1 MTSKVFSMNQK
12 QNQRLLS
19 LVCSASGHLA
29 LRLGRLVQ
37 LAAAHTAS
45 MPVSVWQASA
55 LLRLGHVF
63 RIVCAR
69 VRVGSAGGVCLCG
82 GLERHR
88 ALTR

>member
-1 MTSKVFSMNQK
+1 
-12 QNQRLLS
+12 
-19 LVCSASGHLA
+19 
-29 LRLGRLVQ
+29 
-37 LAAAHTAS
+37 

-82 GLERHR
+82 GLELSWSVIVLRSEGR
-88 ALTR
+88 AAARSSKAGHVAAY

>member
-1 MTSKVFSMNQK
+1 
-12 QNQRLLS
+12 
-19 LVCSASGHLA
+19 
-29 LRLGRLVQ
+29 
-37 LAAAHTAS
+37 

-82 GLERHR
+82 GLDLERHR
-88 ALTR
+88 TLKGQGRAPRRPGAAKRGTSQARSILIKFVNFFLTW

>member
-1 MTSKVFSMNQK
+1 
-12 QNQRLLS
+12 
-19 LVCSASGHLA
+19 
-29 LRLGRLVQ
+29 
-37 LAAAHTAS
+37 

-88 ALTR
+88 ALKAARGRAEQQSGARRSILIKFVIFS